1 MPESKRENRT
11 GGFRPEAVFRIR
23 GNKIFWGPGL
33 MELMRRIDETGSI
46 RSAAAEMFMSYA
58 KARRLI
64 ALAEAELGFRIIN
77 TRKGGT
83 SHGGASLS
91 EKGKCYLLCCSAIQN
106 AVQDY
111 CEEQYNLFFGDE
123 SSHSIP

>member
-23 GNKIFWGPGL
+23 GDKIFWGPGL

-91 EKGKCYLLCCSAIQN
+91 EKGRYYLESCIAIQEEVQEYCEKCYDKYFNSK
-106 AVQDY
+106 
-111 CEEQYNLFFGDE
+111 
-123 SSHSIP
+123 